1 MKYTTLF
8 FLPTLQEEKKSST
21 QTELLTREQMMMCE
35 SVGVCRERERDFMKG
50 DVRSHCAM
58 VL

>member
-21 QTELLTREQMMMCE
+21 ELLTGEQMMMCE
-35 SVGVCRERERDFMKG
+35 SVGVCWELKG
-50 DVRSHCAM
+50 T
-58 VL
+58 L

>member
-21 QTELLTREQMMMCE
+21 QTELLTGEQMMMCE
-35 SVGVCRERERDFMKG
+35 SVGVCRELKG
-50 DVRSHCAM
+50 T
-58 VL
+58 L